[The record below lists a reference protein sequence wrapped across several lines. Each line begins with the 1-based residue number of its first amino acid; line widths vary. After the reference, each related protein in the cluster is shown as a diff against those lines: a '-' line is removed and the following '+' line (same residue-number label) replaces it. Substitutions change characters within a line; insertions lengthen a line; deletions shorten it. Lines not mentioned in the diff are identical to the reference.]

1 MNRRGFTLIE
11 LLVVIVI
18 IGILAAIALPNYI
31 KVKDK
36 AKEAE
41 VKSNLHNIQLSVER
55 FAVDTGGFYPEYLI
69 GGQGKYSDYSAGAG
83 ANPFTNIRDCN
94 GGDLTLL
101 SDVLLRKG
109 YMDSYP
115 KNPFATNG
123 GAIQRFQ
130 DDVRDP
136 MSNSSSARGT
146 GDIQGTRFGPY
157 CTLMGSVLADFR
169 FRQYIVIE
177 QGEQIPKFTHC
188 DHEYSFW
195 DLWRSNKPSPFLPG
209 VFFYK
214 SAGPVVVAP
223 GTSFTDTDP
232 VIPASIEKYMLG
244 GYGSIRTK
252 GKDILGGEPNILF
265 DQSVGGTTAGA
276 QRTSVKSWTGSS
288 RKFKDEQDRWL
299 GGPYSEASAAV
310 TTDQLAYGNP
320 NGIRDGLILVLVPGE
335 DTKGARE

>member
-1 MNRRGFTLIE
+1 

-55 FAVDTGGFYPEYLI
+55 FAVDTGGFYPPYLI
-69 GGQGKYSDYSAGAG
+69 GGQGKYSDYSPGAG
-83 ANPFTNIRDCN
+83 ANPFTNIRDVQ
-94 GGDLTLL
+94 DRTIL
-101 SDVLLRKG
+101 SDPLLRKG
-109 YMDSYP
+109 YMESYP

-130 DDVRDP
+130 DDIRDP
-136 MSNSSSARGT
+136 LSNSDHTTAE
-146 GDIQGTRFGPY
+146 QGTRFGPY

-169 FRQYIVIE
+169 FPQYIVIE
-177 QGEQIPKFTHC
+177 RGTGTQLELYTYA
-188 DHEYSFW
+188 DREYPFW
-195 DLWRSNKPSPFLPG
+195 DLWRSNKPNPFLPG

-223 GTSFTDTDP
+223 NTSIRDNDP
-232 VIPASIEKYMLG
+232 IIPASIEKYMLG
-244 GYGSIRTK
+244 GYGAIRTK
-252 GKDILGGEPNILF
+252 GKDVIGSEPYIIF
-265 DQSVGGTTAGA
+265 DQSIGGAGS
-276 QRTSVKSWTGSS
+276 TSRIQVCSWTRSSMQVQDDQGRFLGS
-288 RKFKDEQDRWL
+288 
-299 GGPYSEASAAV
+299 PYSEASAAV
-310 TTDQLAYGNP
+310 TVDQLAYGNP
-320 NGIRDGLILVLVPGE
+320 NGVRDGIILVLVPGE